1 VREKDAEVE
10 RSLTRLNRLRLALD
24 RHAIVAITDPEGRVL
39 EANDAFCAISGY
51 SRGELVG
58 KIHWLFSSRNPED
71 TLVGERVRT
80 LRAGRIWHGELTHS
94 SREGTQFWLDS
105 TIAPFTNSAGVV
117 ETLMAIHD
125 DITARHQ
132 QTEILRSSEVQLYEH
147 NLALEAAT
155 ARAENLAREA
165 TAATRAKAEFLAN
178 MSHEIRTPMNAVIGM
193 ADRLLPRAVASGC
206 VRSRYGNRD
215 SVRPCEPAVSGV
227 QPEGCLHHPQ
237 VWRHRPWTG
246 DLPAPGDPHGR
257 SDLG

>member
-80 LRAGRIWHGELTHS
+80 LRAGRIWHGELTNR
-94 SREGTQFWLDS
+94 SREGTQFWVDS
-105 TIAPFTNSAGVV
+105 TIAPFTNTAGVV
-117 ETLMAIHD
+117 ETLVAIHD

-147 NLALEAAT
+147 NLA
-155 ARAENLAREA
+155 REA
-165 TAATRAKAEFLAN
+165 NAATRAKAEFLAN
-178 MSHEIRTPMNAVIGM
+178 MRHEIRTLMNAVIGM

-246 DLPAPGDPHGR
+246 DLSAPGDPHGR